1 MRLRFKDLIATIL
14 FAAIAV
20 PYAGY
25 LINGEMPFIKD
36 PRGMAATGLVL
47 GAVAYLVMRRDD
59 LFDRVGKAE
68 TTLAGAALILG
79 IVALALAETAAA
91 EVLLAVL
98 MASILIVWAV
108 ELMDHAG
115 HPARRW
121 PPDRTAVSVSTRY
134 TRQHAV
140 GEGWS
145 ASPLAAAATLEIA
158 RCRAS
163 ASKGLVGYLSR
174 CEAH

>member
-1 MRLRFKDLIATIL
+1 MGACVMAQGAAPSKASRSFAGPLRDQRPLFRHLPRPRLKVSMKGRGNAMRLRFKDLIATIL

-91 EVLLAVL
+91 EVLLAVF
-98 MASILIVWAV
+98 MGSILIVWAV

-115 HPARRW
+115 ILPGAGRR
-121 PPDRTAVSVSTRY
+121 TGLRY
-134 TRQHAV
+134 
-140 GEGWS
+140 
-145 ASPLAAAATLEIA
+145 P
-158 RCRAS
+158 
-163 ASKGLVGYLSR
+163 
-174 CEAH
+174 